1 MRKNPE
7 FCFHYLKCHDGAYKT
22 RWLYPV
28 LYHQFYFSSLV
39 CILSIVRTE
48 SWVRVENLG
57 VHTSNSIGA
66 CLCSGGEW
74 EGGEKYFTHQMLT
87 LISTNL
93 ALWKLLQNPILGA
106 LKLLKAAGKVEKVT
120 SLATPNP
127 PLSKTSHW
135 REEAWLDPGRYFL
148 EVCIPWLHS
157 GAKSSCGRRVGETS
171 LPHFKNKLC
180 PSQGKSPW
188 IDSKSTPHA

>member
-1 MRKNPE
+1 M
-7 FCFHYLKCHDGAYKT
+7 
-22 RWLYPV
+22 
-28 LYHQFYFSSLV
+28 
-39 CILSIVRTE
+39 RTE

-93 ALWKLLQNPILGA
+93 ALRKLLQNPILGA
-106 LKLLKAAGKVEKVT
+106 LKLLKAAEKVEKVT

-127 PLSKTSHW
+127 PLSKASHW

-148 EVCIPWLHS
+148 EVRILWLHS
-157 GAKSSCGRRVGETS
+157 GAESSLLQKKCRWNLSAS
-171 LPHFKNKLC
+171 LRKQAYPT
-180 PSQGKSPW
+180 QGKSPW